1 MDISSLRIGDVERDA
16 ALERLQ
22 SHYAAGRLST
32 GEFEERMEKAL
43 AAHYQSE
50 LDPLFTDLPD
60 DPQTRFFDE
69 TGPVGRAARPSA
81 LTPWQAPP
89 PAPRPSRRG
98 TASAVLGT
106 ISGLVWP
113 AALFAVLRGARGL
126 VGAAGL
132 AVSVAWGVWR
142 GSRRRSD
149 RRELPAADERRAALL
164 GGPSG
169 APGPSAPPH
178 EGREWERPRTV
189 RQEARARRR
198 ELRDSLREQYRTQR
212 REYRR
217 RRRGR

>member
-1 MDISSLRIGDVERDA
+1 MDISSSLRIGDVERDA
-16 ALERLQ
+16 ALARLQ

-89 PAPRPSRRG
+89 ATRPSHRG
-98 TASAVLGT
+98 VTGAMLVAVG
-106 ISGLVWP
+106 GLVWSAALIATLLGAPGEVWAAAIAVMVGCGIMSRSLRRGDRQELPAVGERP
-113 AALFAVLRGARGL
+113 AAL
-126 VGAAGL
+126 
-132 AVSVAWGVWR
+132 
-142 GSRRRSD
+142 
-149 RRELPAADERRAALL
+149 P
-164 GGPSG
+164 GGPDDSVR
-169 APGPSAPPH
+169 PH
-178 EGREWERPRTV
+178 AGREQYRTA
-189 RQEARARRR
+189 RQEARAVRR
-198 ELRDSLREQYRTQR
+198 ELRDTVREQYRTRR

>member
-89 PAPRPSRRG
+89 PAPRP
-98 TASAVLGT
+98 
-106 ISGLVWP
+106 
-113 AALFAVLRGARGL
+113 
-126 VGAAGL
+126 
-132 AVSVAWGVWR
+132 
-142 GSRRRSD
+142 
-149 RRELPAADERRAALL
+149 
-164 GGPSG
+164 
-169 APGPSAPPH
+169 
-178 EGREWERPRTV
+178 RT
-189 RQEARARRR
+189 R
-198 ELRDSLREQYRTQR
+198 
-212 REYRR
+212 
-217 RRRGR
+217 